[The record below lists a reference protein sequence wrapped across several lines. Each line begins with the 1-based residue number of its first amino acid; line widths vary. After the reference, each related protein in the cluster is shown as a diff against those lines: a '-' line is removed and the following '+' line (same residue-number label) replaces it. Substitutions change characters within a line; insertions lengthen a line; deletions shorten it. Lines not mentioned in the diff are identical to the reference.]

1 MGNNYT
7 DYQKNVYKK
16 INPVFNKYTNSGML
30 RKNIQS
36 KLIQEFSMGATA
48 NFLMMKRDEG
58 KWHTLDSSTGDFK
71 IKSKIKPKIKPKPKI
86 KKNSNPRKRK
96 NK

>member
-30 RKNIQS
+30 PKNIQS

-48 NFLMMKRDEG
+48 NFLMMKRNEG
-58 KWHTLDSSTGDFK
+58 KWHGLDPSTGDFK
-71 IKSKIKPKIKPKPKI
+71 KIKPKVKPKPKI
-86 KKNSNPRKRK
+86 KVHPNPRKR
-96 NK
+96 NKK